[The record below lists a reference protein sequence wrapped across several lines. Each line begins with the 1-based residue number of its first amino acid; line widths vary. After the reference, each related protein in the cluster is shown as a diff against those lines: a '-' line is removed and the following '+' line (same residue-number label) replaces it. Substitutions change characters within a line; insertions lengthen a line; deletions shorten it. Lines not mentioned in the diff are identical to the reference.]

1 MKTDD
6 PPSQRSPR
14 NGGKYL
20 EWALAAVAVVLV
32 IIIVSGVQAQDA
44 PPEPIRCAEGYC
56 IMREQQL
63 IEISRALASMRDQLE
78 QYAKLCKWGTR

>member
-1 MKTDD
+1 MRIDSD
-6 PPSQRSPR
+6 GPPPR
-14 NGGKYL
+14 NGSKYL
-20 EWALAAVAVVLV
+20 EWALLAIIVVLLILIFDNV
-32 IIIVSGVQAQDA
+32 RAQDA

-56 IMREQQL
+56 ILREQQL